1 MSGAPMAGLMDLPGA
16 DIVERGLDDL
26 DAGRDTPEAALV
38 SMAAPRLRAL
48 GLSVCAPAESEAGHR
63 LYHLLSE
70 ADRASAHSRYNA
82 LLGSMASFARA
93 AEHATAR

>member
-1 MSGAPMAGLMDLPGA
+1 MDTLMDLPGA
-16 DIVERGLDDL
+16 DIVERGLGDL
-26 DAGRDTPEAALV
+26 DAGRDTPEAALI

-48 GLSVCAPAESEAGHR
+48 GLAVTGSAESEAGHR

-82 LLGSMASFARA
+82 LVGSMASFARA
-93 AEHATAR
+93 AEHATPR